1 MFFSFFFDDRNIGPN
16 ISAFANAQG
25 AAYNIFK
32 TIDRVPVIDS
42 ADPGGAKLDNIQGHI
57 VVTDVDFSYP
67 SRPDIQILK
76 NMNVEVKPGQTI
88 ALVGQSGSGKST
100 IVGLVERFYD
110 PTCKWSSQMVTDLV
124 LFEHWHSPILALSHH
139 PRLVIAGSVTLDGIE
154 IKDYNV
160 TFLRD
165 TIGIVSQ
172 EPVLFNTS
180 IKQNIIY
187 GIRKDQAV
195 PTDQEIEDACRLSN
209 AHDFI
214 SNLPDKYDTMVGEKG
229 ALMSGGQKQR
239 IAIARALIKNPR
251 ILLLDEATSAL
262 DTESERTVQAALDN
276 ASAGRSTIVVAHRLS
291 TIMNA
296 DVIYVMEKG
305 IVIESGTHKS
315 LLEKGGAYAE
325 LVAKQQLKTGGT
337 DVERP
342 HTDDLDDTTMAASSS
357 PAKPE
362 MTRHKSSK
370 IGRILSKRSSIM
382 SKNRVDSSIP
392 IEEDIAMMSTEEKA
406 AVEKK
411 LAKKK
416 KAPIGRVIGIMK
428 PELAVALFGG
438 LMSGI
443 SGAVSLCPTKSAVIL
458 FISNFSFATMLWG
471 EMLL

>member
-1 MFFSFFFDDRNIGPN
+1 M
-16 ISAFANAQG
+16 
-25 AAYNIFK
+25 
-32 TIDRVPVIDS
+32 
-42 ADPGGAKLDNIQGHI
+42 
-57 VVTDVDFSYP
+57 
-67 SRPDIQILK
+67 
-76 NMNVEVKPGQTI
+76 
-88 ALVGQSGSGKST
+88 
-100 IVGLVERFYD
+100 
-110 PTCKWSSQMVTDLV
+110 
-124 LFEHWHSPILALSHH
+124 
-139 PRLVIAGSVTLDGIE
+139 
-154 IKDYNV
+154 

-172 EPVLFNTS
+172 EPVLFNAS

-214 SNLPDKYDTMVGEKG
+214 SKLPDKYDTMVGEKG
-229 ALMSGGQKQR
+229 ALLSGGQKQR

-262 DTESERTVQAALDN
+262 DTESERTVQAALGN

-296 DVIYVMEKG
+296 DVIYVLEKG
-305 IVIESGTHKS
+305 IIIESGTHQS
-315 LLEKGGAYAE
+315 LLEKEGAYAE

-337 DVERP
+337 DVDRP
-342 HTDDLDDTTMAASSS
+342 HTGDLDDTSLAESSA
-357 PAKPE
+357 PKPE
-362 MTRHKSSK
+362 MTHRKSSK
-370 IGRILSKRSSIM
+370 IGRIQSRRSSII

-406 AVEKK
+406 AAEKK
-411 LAKKK
+411 LLKKK

-428 PELAVALFGG
+428 PELAVAALGG

-443 SGAVSLCPTKSAVIL
+443 SGAVSSCSTKSAVIVVFL
-458 FISNFSFATMLWG
+458 
-471 EMLL
+471 

>member
-1 MFFSFFFDDRNIGPN
+1 M
-16 ISAFANAQG
+16 
-25 AAYNIFK
+25 
-32 TIDRVPVIDS
+32 
-42 ADPGGAKLDNIQGHI
+42 
-57 VVTDVDFSYP
+57 
-67 SRPDIQILK
+67 
-76 NMNVEVKPGQTI
+76 
-88 ALVGQSGSGKST
+88 
-100 IVGLVERFYD
+100 
-110 PTCKWSSQMVTDLV
+110 
-124 LFEHWHSPILALSHH
+124 
-139 PRLVIAGSVTLDGIE
+139 
-154 IKDYNV
+154 

-172 EPVLFNTS
+172 EPVLFNAS

-214 SNLPDKYDTMVGEKG
+214 TKLPDKYDTMVGEKG
-229 ALMSGGQKQR
+229 ALLSGGQKQR

-296 DVIYVMEKG
+296 DIIYVMEKG

-315 LLEKGGAYAE
+315 LLEKGGAYTE

-342 HTDDLDDTTMAASSS
+342 HTGDLDDASLASSS
-357 PAKPE
+357 VPKPE
-362 MTRHKSSK
+362 MTRRKSSK

-406 AVEKK
+406 ATEKK

-428 PELAVALFGG
+428 PELAVAVLGG
-438 LMSGI
+438 FMSGI
-443 SGAVSLCPTKSAVIL
+443 SGAVSSVLQSRHLLCLSL
-458 FISNFSFATMLWG
+458 NFSFAT
-471 EMLL
+471 LLCGGCSSRFTLCSQRSSPRCSTF